1 MCLESW
7 TNTKIYHLVTIDWCM
22 QARQRNSVMDGFQLQ
37 LQLFRHNTK
46 QCHVGTPVHKLT
58 ILMPTREISNRG
70 RKKTFKSIQYLHST
84 FFFEIVPKEL
94 QLNFQ
99 ATHWSSI
106 QALSPSTPPRV
117 SEGTALHRDLPTCSA
132 ARDKQC
138 CCEGSPWP
146 SVRYP
151 RGASNLHST
160 KSVVMEVI
168 LNPWEPL
175 GNT

>member
-37 LQLFRHNTK
+37 LQLFRHATK

-70 RKKTFKSIQYLHST
+70 RKKNLQIDPISSFHL
-84 FFFEIVPKEL
+84 FFWNCPKKEL

-168 LNPWEPL
+168 
-175 GNT
+175 